1 MTRTRLLLALPLVAV
16 LAHPA
21 AAQQSSWR
29 TVDLSR
35 QLRDTLPQRMRVQ
48 YGAGQVDVRG
58 SDDAL
63 LYAMHL
69 RYDETR
75 AAPLHRYD
83 AEQRSSLL
91 GLESRVSGLRTAAAS
106 GESGELRLSLPRRVP
121 LDLELELGGTQAT
134 LALGGLALHSLRLEC
149 GATEATVDFASA
161 NRARMRDIEI
171 NVGAAG
177 LRALHLGNANA
188 EQMRVRGG
196 VGAVDLDFGGDWT
209 RDLAVETSL
218 AIGKLTLR
226 LPRDVGVRLEVQR
239 VAAEFDHEGLIK
251 RDDAWY
257 SENWDRASYKLRIR
271 AKTFFGA
278 VEVLPSTH

>member
-1 MTRTRLLLALPLVAV
+1 MTRITLLLALPLVAA
-16 LAHPA
+16 LAQPA
-21 AAQQSSWR
+21 AAQSSSWR

-35 QLRDTLPQRMRVQ
+35 QLRDTLPQRVRIQ

-58 SDDAL
+58 SEEPL
-63 LYAMHL
+63 LYSMHL

-83 AEQRSSLL
+83 AEQRNALL
-91 GLESRVSGLRTAAAS
+91 GLESRVSGLRSAAAN
-106 GESGELRLSLPRRVP
+106 GESGELRLALPRRVP

-134 LALGGLALHSLRLEC
+134 LALGGLALQSLRLEC
-149 GATEATVDFASA
+149 GATEATVDFATA
-161 NRARMRDIEI
+161 NRARMRELEL

-188 EQMRVRGG
+188 EEMRVRGG
-196 VGAVDLDFGGDWT
+196 VGSVDLDFGGEWT
-209 RDLAVETSL
+209 RDLAVNASL

-226 LPRDVGVRLEVQR
+226 IPRDVGVRLEVRR
-239 VAAEFDHEGLIK
+239 VAAEFDHAGLVK

-257 SENWDRASYKLRIR
+257 SENWERAPHKLRVR
-271 AKTFFGA
+271 AQNFFGA
-278 VEVLPSTH
+278 IEVLPSTR

>member
-218 AIGKLTLR
+218 AALLQQGSEVECGAR
-226 LPRDVGVRLEVQR
+226 ASVRGEAAARDQAAARPIKAAM
-239 VAAEFDHEGLIK
+239 AAERCSRSTGLE
-251 RDDAWY
+251 RGSSSGAT
-257 SENWDRASYKLRIR
+257 RARRR
-271 AKTFFGA
+271 A
-278 VEVLPSTH
+278 